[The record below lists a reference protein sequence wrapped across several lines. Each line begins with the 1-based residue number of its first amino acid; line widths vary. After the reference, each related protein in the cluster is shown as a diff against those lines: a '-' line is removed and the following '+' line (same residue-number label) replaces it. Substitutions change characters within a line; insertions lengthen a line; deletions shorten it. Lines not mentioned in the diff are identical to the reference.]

1 MQEKDVLLGVLEYH
15 YRENLARILPYI
27 ENGVFFDPSPIH
39 PGPVVIGK
47 ENKNIKP
54 CFVLINGTSLVKD
67 LRNSSL
73 IDDTKV
79 EYSNISSGKDF
90 VEYLLNIKDE
100 DGAAIFEEYSRIGF
114 LGIIDPQLK
123 KSVNLRYSFPDNYL
137 SDVEGVDVP
146 LSRLGGR
153 TLVAAG
159 VVQKFN
165 YARACIV
172 KSTGVNE
179 TATGSISYFGPN
191 GLEEKII
198 FRHAPEL
205 RNQTYKKDGQ
215 EHPYTYLDDGTS
227 IMGVHRK
234 YTKIDGNFVL
244 LDEQYIGMSGGSFV
258 LQPSANEYSSIE
270 DSLTSPLPQSGT
282 EESDG
287 YRSEIEVLVSGTKK
301 VNEPCY
307 SN

>member
-15 YRENLARILPYI
+15 YRENLSRILPYI

-54 CFVLINGTSLVKD
+54 CFVLINGTTLKTD
-67 LRNSSL
+67 LRKSS
-73 IDDTKV
+73 IIEDNNI
-79 EYSNISSGKDF
+79 EYSDVSSQKDF
-90 VEYLLNIKDE
+90 VDYLFNIKDE
-100 DGAAIFEEYSRIGF
+100 DGAAIFEEYSRMGF
-114 LGIIDPQLK
+114 LGILK
-123 KSVNLRYSFPDNYL
+123 FKESVNLDYTFPDKYL
-137 SDVEGVDVP
+137 SDVEEVDVP

-153 TLVAAG
+153 TLAAAG
-159 VVQKFN
+159 IVQKFS

-179 TATGSISYFGPN
+179 TSTGSISYFGPN
-191 GLEEKII
+191 GLEEEII

-205 RNQTYKKDGQ
+205 RNQTYKQDGQ

-270 DSLTSPLPQSGT
+270 DSLTSPLPQSGAMPG
-282 EESDG
+282 G
-287 YRSEIEVLVSGTKK
+287 YRSEIEGLVSGIKK
-301 VNEPCY
+301 VGKPCY